1 MEPPRHE
8 EGMDP
13 ELAAALG
20 IQISDERTQ
29 EANVLGARLATG
41 VSAPPL
47 ALAFLGNGFFDG
59 KDAFP
64 EEALD
69 KLIGL
74 AGDGDRA
81 SVLRAALSAVGDDA
95 LAAAVLRA
103 ALQKERPAAVEP
115 EPVVEQPRMSLRDHR
130 RAERQR
136 AMANRPRNRRA
147 GARGRGPSRRSRDAW
162 LRRRTKGADA
172 WRPLGAAQPAK
183 RRRRAPAPAPAPAA
197 PTSVACPICG
207 VRVAVA
213 DPRRPDAEMDAHLE
227 RCGRRRPG
235 APLWM
240 RKSPTNP
247 TATRPRT
254 REARSSC
261 APRRP
266 HRTMRT
272 TLLHRTTTVRCGC
285 DLRKRSPTTAPTMH

>member
-47 ALAFLGNGFFDG
+47 ALAFMNTNFFDS

-74 AGDGDRA
+74 AGDSDRA

-103 ALQKERPAAVEP
+103 ALQKERPTKEP
-115 EPVVEQPRMSLRDHR
+115 EEPVVNS
-130 RAERQR
+130 RA
-136 AMANRPRNRRA
+136 
-147 GARGRGPSRRSRDAW
+147 
-162 LRRRTKGADA
+162 
-172 WRPLGAAQPAK
+172 
-183 RRRRAPAPAPAPAA
+183 
-197 PTSVACPICG
+197 
-207 VRVAVA
+207 
-213 DPRRPDAEMDAHLE
+213 
-227 RCGRRRPG
+227 
-235 APLWM
+235 
-240 RKSPTNP
+240 
-247 TATRPRT
+247 
-254 REARSSC
+254 
-261 APRRP
+261 
-266 HRTMRT
+266 
-272 TLLHRTTTVRCGC
+272 
-285 DLRKRSPTTAPTMH
+285 

>member
-1 MEPPRHE
+1 MEPPRDAD
-8 EGMDP
+8 GMDP

-47 ALAFLGNGFFDG
+47 ALAFLGSGFFDG

-74 AGDGDRA
+74 AGDSDRA

-130 RAERQR
+130 RAERK
-136 AMANRPRNRRA
+136 
-147 GARGRGPSRRSRDAW
+147 
-162 LRRRTKGADA
+162 T
-172 WRPLGAAQPAK
+172 
-183 RRRRAPAPAPAPAA
+183 
-197 PTSVACPICG
+197 
-207 VRVAVA
+207 VA
-213 DPRRPDAEMDAHLE
+213 DR
-227 RCGRRRPG
+227 
-235 APLWM
+235 
-240 RKSPTNP
+240 
-247 TATRPRT
+247 
-254 REARSSC
+254 
-261 APRRP
+261 
-266 HRTMRT
+266 
-272 TLLHRTTTVRCGC
+272 
-285 DLRKRSPTTAPTMH
+285 

>member
-1 MEPPRHE
+1 MEPPRDAD
-8 EGMDP
+8 GMDP

-47 ALAFLGNGFFDG
+47 SLAFLGSGFFDS

-64 EEALD
+64 EEALE

-74 AGDGDRA
+74 AGDSDRA

-130 RAERQR
+130 RAERK
-136 AMANRPRNRRA
+136 
-147 GARGRGPSRRSRDAW
+147 
-162 LRRRTKGADA
+162 T
-172 WRPLGAAQPAK
+172 
-183 RRRRAPAPAPAPAA
+183 
-197 PTSVACPICG
+197 
-207 VRVAVA
+207 VA
-213 DPRRPDAEMDAHLE
+213 DR
-227 RCGRRRPG
+227 
-235 APLWM
+235 
-240 RKSPTNP
+240 
-247 TATRPRT
+247 
-254 REARSSC
+254 
-261 APRRP
+261 
-266 HRTMRT
+266 
-272 TLLHRTTTVRCGC
+272 
-285 DLRKRSPTTAPTMH
+285 

>member
-1 MEPPRHE
+1 MEPPRE
-8 EGMDP
+8 AEGMD
-13 ELAAALG
+13 EDLAAALG

-47 ALAFLGNGFFDG
+47 ALAFLGSGFFDS

-74 AGDGDRA
+74 AGDSDRA

-115 EPVVEQPRMSLRDHR
+115 EPVVQEPRMSLRDHR

-136 AMANRPRNRRA
+136 AMANGLEIAAPVP
-147 GARGRGPSRRSRDAW
+147 GARPEPPLARRVAAP
-162 LRRRTKGADA
+162 RTKGADA

-183 RRRRAPAPAPAPAA
+183 RRRRAPSPPP
-197 PTSVACPICG
+197 PTQNTVASIS
-207 VRVAVA
+207 AS
-213 DPRRPDAEMDAHLE
+213 
-227 RCGRRRPG
+227 GRRG
-235 APLWM
+235 SA
-240 RKSPTNP
+240 
-247 TATRPRT
+247 TATRTPQMGL
-254 REARSSC
+254 SLI
-261 APRRP
+261 
-266 HRTMRT
+266 HI
-272 TLLHRTTTVRCGC
+272 
-285 DLRKRSPTTAPTMH
+285 